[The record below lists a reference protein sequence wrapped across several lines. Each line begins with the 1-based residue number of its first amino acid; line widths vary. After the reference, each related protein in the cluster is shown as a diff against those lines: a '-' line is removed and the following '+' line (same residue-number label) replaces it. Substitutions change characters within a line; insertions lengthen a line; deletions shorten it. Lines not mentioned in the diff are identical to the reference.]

1 MDNNDIAFFVYGGT
15 YIEGDILTELKSS
28 VQILNITNPEKK
40 IINCECPQ
48 LEDHSLF
55 CNLVPLKIKGKI
67 GVGIVFDLE
76 IFIFLKSN
84 EGEKYVNLKKI
95 DNFGTL
101 KDFYIYKNFF
111 VSYDYYGLN
120 YYDIDK
126 DFELKTHNNLKTEDI
141 NVETDFL
148 FQNSSEKVQVND
160 HIFIYPFKKNNSF
173 KKINLLF
180 FDHDKCKTINTF
192 ELKGNEFNVKCE
204 FEVQQMLFFK
214 NYLLILIQLLQ
225 NGSSKLL
232 KYSIDEAT
240 LNINFISSLDLGNSK
255 ENSIFFKRNQ
265 LYILKYDNH
274 QNKKVAKLQI
284 YDIDI

>member
-1 MDNNDIAFFVYGGT
+1 MDKNHDDISNKESNENKITLHKLYEVENDNIDYYKNAIIIQLFESNELLCVTTEEEDKTGPYLIELFDLSNKNLILTKKLGDDTSYLVVLDNNDIAFFVYGGT

-101 KDFYIYKNFF
+101 IDFYIYKNFF

-148 FQNSSEKVQVND
+148 FQNS
-160 HIFIYPFKKNNSF
+160 
-173 KKINLLF
+173 
-180 FDHDKCKTINTF
+180 
-192 ELKGNEFNVKCE
+192 
-204 FEVQQMLFFK
+204 
-214 NYLLILIQLLQ
+214 
-225 NGSSKLL
+225 
-232 KYSIDEAT
+232 
-240 LNINFISSLDLGNSK
+240 
-255 ENSIFFKRNQ
+255 
-265 LYILKYDNH
+265 
-274 QNKKVAKLQI
+274 
-284 YDIDI
+284 